1 MPRSRCLFIPILYGK
16 FDRHDS
22 TISHLGFILL
32 ALSIFSAQSIESFLF
47 YIVQYSI
54 TNLNIFLIII
64 ALSYLNQNYSKI
76 YGAVSDPKNINF
88 NNNFVFKG
96 IKDILFISEF
106 KGIFFNN
113 AIISLCFSICL
124 FSLAGI

>member
-1 MPRSRCLFIPILYGK
+1 M
-16 FDRHDS
+16 
-22 TISHLGFILL
+22 
-32 ALSIFSAQSIESFLF
+32 
-47 YIVQYSI
+47 
-54 TNLNIFLIII
+54 
-64 ALSYLNQNYSKI
+64 
-76 YGAVSDPKNINF
+76 SDPKNINF